1 MEKTEQKGI
10 GCAGGRSQSVSRC
23 PINYQNNLWE
33 AIQGKN
39 YNRLVYLTDR
49 WTDSIWY
56 HFSLPKWGEFV
67 TRVFRSCLQT
77 ILYSSV
83 LGKQVLLDNGL
94 KIDLESLDGS
104 TSFYWAVVNRSN
116 VCVPNLELKE
126 LKVEPGMKRIVQ
138 HLVQKLLKSDH
149 FKPTLVDGLPIL
161 HILLSIG
168 HRYERPDQSVDLFEL
183 YISRHPDQA
192 NLTCPWTERSTLE
205 LLQSKKQKLKK
216 SVSYMEDQV
225 QNCITRTG
233 GSSPT
238 KESLLPRT
246 HIPGHEEIGWEK
258 RQKGII
264 QLRETLALWR
274 SDESAFRK
282 KLTSSVMTF
291 SGEAD
296 TSTQGKVINGV
307 LNWLRSC
314 LEEKNSNFKYGLK
327 MSGSVGEN
335 TKILPMDELDLV
347 LQVWLDVEVEVKSL
361 KMDDFVKI
369 RKELSRPIGKQ
380 PAKHLVR
387 LVLRKAYPHLG
398 EVGDELNPHRFGK
411 VADWFISHLLKD
423 AKLPSWLRCPE
434 GKSIVMAPDLVERT
448 KAGLMLNLEY
458 LEKESGQW
466 QELSIDL
473 VAVLVLTKDQRE
485 KYLKHIP
492 ERDRKRNK
500 LLSRENLISECD
512 GLVAKK
518 GQWRSS
524 FSFSERNL
532 IALHPE
538 LYQALKY
545 LNKVSENHIDI
556 PTYLLKEIFCSYIT
570 SSMSACSRDQNE
582 TLAMSLARLIHYAKA
597 HPIATPFYGTKL
609 GGQISSG
616 CRNLFK
622 DFQSKFEDEFEV
634 IKKEEERSASAN
646 ISKEGW
652 RYLTQWAEQAG
663 HLDCKREDVKE
674 MGINALIKNINGH
687 FNI

>member
-1 MEKTEQKGI
+1 MEKTEHKAI

-83 LGKQVLLDNGL
+83 LGKEVLLDNGL

-291 SGEAD
+291 SGDAD

-458 LEKESGQW
+458 LEKESGEW

-485 KYLKHIP
+485 KYLKVIIP
-492 ERDRKRNK
+492 IFH
-500 LLSRENLISECD
+500 LS
-512 GLVAKK
+512 
-518 GQWRSS
+518 
-524 FSFSERNL
+524 
-532 IALHPE
+532 
-538 LYQALKY
+538 
-545 LNKVSENHIDI
+545 
-556 PTYLLKEIFCSYIT
+556 
-570 SSMSACSRDQNE
+570 
-582 TLAMSLARLIHYAKA
+582 
-597 HPIATPFYGTKL
+597 
-609 GGQISSG
+609 
-616 CRNLFK
+616 LF
-622 DFQSKFEDEFEV
+622 
-634 IKKEEERSASAN
+634 
-646 ISKEGW
+646 
-652 RYLTQWAEQAG
+652 
-663 HLDCKREDVKE
+663 
-674 MGINALIKNINGH
+674 
-687 FNI
+687 

>member
-1 MEKTEQKGI
+1 MDNTENKATACRTAI
-10 GCAGGRSQSVSRC
+10 ATTTRNRSQSVSRC

-39 YNRLVYLTDR
+39 YNRLVYLADR

-56 HFSLPKWGEFV
+56 HFSLPMWGEFV
-67 TRVFRSCLQT
+67 GRVFRSCLQT
-77 ILYSSV
+77 LLYSSV
-83 LGKQVLLDNGL
+83 LGKEALLDNGL

-104 TSFYWAVVNRSN
+104 TLFYWSVVNRSN
-116 VCVPNLELKE
+116 VCVPNLQLKE
-126 LKVEPGMKRIVQ
+126 LRVEPGMKRIAQ
-138 HLVQKLLKSDH
+138 HLVQKLLKSNH
-149 FKPTLVDGLPIL
+149 FQPTLLDGVPIL

-205 LLQSKKQKLKK
+205 LLQSKSKSKLKK

-233 GSSPT
+233 GFSPT
-238 KESLLPRT
+238 KASLLPRT
-246 HIPGHEEIGWEK
+246 HIPGHEEIGWEA

-274 SDESAFRK
+274 RDESAFRK

-291 SGEAD
+291 SGAAD
-296 TSTQGKVINGV
+296 TSTHGKVINGV
-307 LNWLRSC
+307 MQWLRSS
-314 LEEKNSNFKYGLK
+314 LEQKNSKVLSNVKYELK

-335 TKILPMDELDLV
+335 AKILPMDELDIV
-347 LQVWLDVEVEVKSL
+347 LQVWLDVDVEVKSL
-361 KMDDFVKI
+361 KTDDVVKI

-398 EVGDELNPHRFGK
+398 EVGDELTPKTFGK

-423 AKLPSWLRCPE
+423 AQLPSWLRCPE

-458 LEKESGQW
+458 LEGGKW
-466 QELSIDL
+466 QELSVDL

-485 KYLKHIP
+485 KYLKVIIPIFHLSPYSFSVQHIP
-492 ERDRKRNK
+492 ERDRERKK
-500 LLSRENLISECD
+500 MLSRENLIAECD

-518 GQWRSS
+518 GEWRSS
-524 FSFSERNL
+524 FSFSEKNL

-545 LNKVSENHIDI
+545 LNKVSRAII
-556 PTYLLKEIFCSYIT
+556 
-570 SSMSACSRDQNE
+570 
-582 TLAMSLARLIHYAKA
+582 
-597 HPIATPFYGTKL
+597 
-609 GGQISSG
+609 
-616 CRNLFK
+616 
-622 DFQSKFEDEFEV
+622 
-634 IKKEEERSASAN
+634 
-646 ISKEGW
+646 
-652 RYLTQWAEQAG
+652 
-663 HLDCKREDVKE
+663 
-674 MGINALIKNINGH
+674 
-687 FNI
+687 